1 MNTKDL
7 ALTFNEEVVFKLRS
21 LFNKNGYSQ
30 YKMSKFEE
38 YDLYARN
45 KDFLISDSIITF
57 TDTNGKLMALKPDV
71 TLSIIKNSA
80 DKPDTLQ
87 KVYYNENVYRIA
99 KGTNTFKE
107 IMQVGLEC
115 LGDIDSY
122 SICEVLSLACK
133 SLKAISPN
141 CVLDISH
148 LGIITAVCDSF
159 NLPSYVLKDVLKYI
173 SEKNVHEL
181 SSLCK
186 EHELSEENTEILKSL
201 IYTSGKPEKVLSDL
215 KTLLKDVIDTEVI
228 TELEQMLSSLSDD
241 IKDIVRIDFSVVSD
255 THFYNAIVFKGFID
269 GVPVSVLS
277 GGQYDKLLQKMK
289 RKSGA
294 IGFAVYLDT
303 IERLVDTK
311 KEYDVDTVVLY
322 DDNTELSAVTK
333 KVNNLTSKGISTFA
347 CKAIPGDLK
356 YKTIDSLVDWEVDI
370 YENNA

>member
-1 MNTKDL
+1 MNTNDL

-21 LFNKNGYSQ
+21 LFSKNGYSQ

-45 KDFLISDSIITF
+45 KDFLICDSVITF

-71 TLSIIKNSA
+71 TLSIIKNSI
-80 DKPDTLQ
+80 DKPNTVQ

-99 KGTNTFKE
+99 KGTNTYKE

-122 SICEVLSLACK
+122 SICEVITLACE
-133 SLKAISPN
+133 SLKTISKD

-159 NLPSYVLKDVLKYI
+159 KLPTYVVKDILKCI

-186 EHELSEENTEILKSL
+186 EHELSKENTEILKSL
-201 IYTSGKPEKVLSDL
+201 IYASGEPKKVLSGL
-215 KTLLKDVIDTEVI
+215 RNTLKDVIDVDVI
-228 TELEQMLSSLSDD
+228 TELEQIINALSDD
-241 IKDIVRIDFSVVSD
+241 IRGMVRIDFSVVSD
-255 THFYNAIVFKGFID
+255 TNYYNAIVFKGFIN

-294 IGFAVYLDT
+294 IGFAVYLDA
-303 IERLVDTK
+303 IERLVETK
-311 KEYDVDTVVLY
+311 KEYDVDVIVLY
-322 DDNTELSAVTK
+322 DDSTDLSSVTK
-333 KVNNLTSKGISTFA
+333 KVSELSSKGISTFA
-347 CKAIPGDLK
+347 CKTIPDDLK
-356 YKTIDSLVDWEVDI
+356 YKTIDSLI
-370 YENNA
+370 N